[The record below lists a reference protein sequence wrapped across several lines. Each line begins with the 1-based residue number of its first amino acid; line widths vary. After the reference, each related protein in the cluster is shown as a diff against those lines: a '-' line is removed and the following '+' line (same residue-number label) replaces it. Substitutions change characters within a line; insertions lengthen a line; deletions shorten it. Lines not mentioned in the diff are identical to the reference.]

1 MQALILMH
9 MITLQSCEIEN
20 GKENLFEGVRMYILH
35 WEHMA
40 GSIVVHALLQDVK
53 AEYDLH
59 YVDMSASEHKEP
71 DYLRIN
77 PTGRVPALTLP
88 NGSTLGETGAIV
100 TYLCEVFP
108 EAALSPQPGDTDRA
122 EFLFWLNVMTTTGYP
137 TVARWNHPER
147 YATSEAAIA
156 EVERKA
162 SADLDDFFDI
172 MEEAISGQN
181 SFLTRGFS
189 ALDYYLSM
197 LTEWP
202 TNRQALFA
210 AHPKIEAVYL
220 SASQRPAYRM
230 AMNRHSLPE
239 AAA

>member
-1 MQALILMH
+1 MM
-9 MITLQSCEIEN
+9 TLKSCEIER
-20 GKENLFEGVRMYILH
+20 GKENISEGARMYVLH
-35 WEHMA
+35 WEYMA
-40 GSIVVHALLQDVK
+40 GSIVVHALLQDAK
-53 AEYDLH
+53 AEFDLH
-59 YVDMSASEHKEP
+59 YVDMGAGKHKEP
-71 DYLRIN
+71 DYLSIN

-88 NGSTLGETGAIV
+88 DGSTIGETGAIV

-108 EAALSPQPGDTDRA
+108 QARLSPQPGTTDRP
-122 EFLFWLNVMTTTGYP
+122 EFLFWLNVMTTAGYS

-147 YATSEAAIA
+147 YANSEAAIA

-162 SADLDDFFDI
+162 SADLDNFFDI

-181 SFLTRGFS
+181 SFLKKGFS

-202 TNRQALFA
+202 ADKQALFA

-220 SASQRPAYRM
+220 SASQRPAYRT
-230 AMNRHSLPE
+230 AMNRHALPE